1 MRSIRVPQ
9 DRVGAIIGPK
19 GNTKRMIQ
27 KISGIKID
35 IDTEEGEVL
44 IHDEVELA
52 DPLMA
57 LKIMDVIKAIGR
69 GFSPEKAFRLFEDD
83 EYLEI
88 IDLKEFVGGRNNQL
102 SRIRGRIIGKDG
114 KTRQIIE
121 DLTGVYV
128 TIYGNTVAL
137 IGNSVSLP
145 VAKHAVELL
154 LNGSEHA
161 TVYHY
166 LESQRPRLRIA
177 EMGFDL

>member
-1 MRSIRVPQ
+1 MRSVRVPQ

-44 IHDEVELA
+44 IHDEAELA

-57 LKIMDVIKAIGR
+57 LKILDVIKAIGR

-88 IDLKEFVGGRNNQL
+88 VDLKEFVGGRNNQL
-102 SRIRGRIIGKDG
+102 TRIRGRLIGQNG
-114 KTRQIIE
+114 KTRRIIE
-121 DLTGVYV
+121 DLTGVEMV
-128 TIYGNTVAL
+128 IYGNTVAI
-137 IGNSVSLP
+137 IGSSVSMP
-145 VAKHAVELL
+145 VAKHAIEMI

-161 TVYHY
+161 TVYRY
-166 LESQRPRLRIA
+166 LEGERPKLRIA
-177 EMGFDL
+177 ELGFEL

>member
-1 MRSIRVPQ
+1 MRSIRIPQ

-19 GNTKRMIQ
+19 GETKKMLQ
-27 KISGIKID
+27 NISGIKFD
-35 IDTEEGEVL
+35 VDSEGE
-44 IHDEVELA
+44 ISIYDDVETA

-69 GFSPEKAFRLFEDD
+69 GFAPDRATRLFDDD

-88 IDLKEFVGGRNNQL
+88 VDLSEFVSGRKNQL
-102 SRIRGRIIGKDG
+102 SRVRGRVIGRDG
-114 KTRQIIE
+114 RTRQIIE
-121 DLTGVYV
+121 DLTGVYI
-128 TIYGNTVAL
+128 TIYGNTIGL
-137 IGNSVSLP
+137 IGNSVSMP

-166 LESQRPRLRIA
+166 LESQRPMLRIA